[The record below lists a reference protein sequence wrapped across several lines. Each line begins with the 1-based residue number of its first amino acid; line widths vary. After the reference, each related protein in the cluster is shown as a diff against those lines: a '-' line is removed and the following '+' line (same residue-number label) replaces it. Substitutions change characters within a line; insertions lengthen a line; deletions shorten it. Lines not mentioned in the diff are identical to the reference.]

1 MRIKLGWML
10 GLLAAAN
17 GVFMLAAPA
26 AWYAMAPG
34 VPNTGSL
41 NAHFIRDIG
50 AAFLVA
56 GGSLGYGDGSTPS
69 KRSMITTPVTCALL
83 ERPRR

>member
-1 MRIKLGWML
+1 MRIRVAWMQ

-17 GVFMLAAPA
+17 GVFMLAVPA
-26 AWYAMAPG
+26 EWYAI
-34 VPNTGSL
+34 VPCAQNSGPL

-56 GGSLGYGDGSTPS
+56 GGSMVWFARDARARPAALACAAFFTRMPS
-69 KRSMITTPVTCALL
+69 CI
-83 ERPRR
+83 